1 MLAFTSPNIIST
13 SPQIFWWAELISK
26 FFCKLNS
33 SKYFTCPSGK
43 LRTEFTSPI
52 AKSTSPGLS
61 DTTFFARWSVQI
73 TVHIFWSFPI
83 PRKVMA
89 RTIWFSSAIL
99 KVSRFHRQNLVED
112 LPACRRILFT
122 VLHAEKGRRPFSAC
136 NKGNISTSFPGSLS
150 YTSLRRERVGE
161 NPLSH
166 HPSLSLSRFVFRVR
180 SSVSSSF

>member
-1 MLAFTSPNIIST
+1 MSKLKIAFTSPNVNST
-13 SPQIFWWAELISK
+13 SPKIFWWAELISN

-73 TVHIFWSFPI
+73 TFHIFWSFPNQETII

-99 KVSRFHRQNLVED
+99 KVSRFHRQDLVED
-112 LPACRRILFT
+112 LPACRRILFP
-122 VLHAEKGRRPFSAC
+122 VLHAEKGRRLFSAC
-136 NKGNISTSFPGSLS
+136 NKGITKVPNISTSVPGSLS
-150 YTSLRRERVGE
+150 YTSL
-161 NPLSH
+161 
-166 HPSLSLSRFVFRVR
+166 SLAP
-180 SSVSSSF
+180 